1 MNSSPSDSSSST
13 GGVKQ
18 RSNCYLLEF
27 INLLRKITKLNILAH
42 LVIKKNLKASYQKY
56 QMHIFILT
64 EMNVKCSP
72 LLRTG
77 MEITSFYMQ
86 VSGTN
91 GLGSKSIKQSH
102 LGS

>member
-1 MNSSPSDSSSST
+1 MY
-13 GGVKQ
+13 
-18 RSNCYLLEF
+18 CYQKEF
-27 INLLRKITKLNILAH
+27 KNFKLKK
-42 LVIKKNLKASYQKY
+42 KKNQT
-56 QMHIFILT
+56 HIVILT

-91 GLGSKSIKQSH
+91 CLGSKSIKQSH
-102 LGS
+102 LCSWGNAYCKEKTASIYVMGRGDSSTEQEKTCTL